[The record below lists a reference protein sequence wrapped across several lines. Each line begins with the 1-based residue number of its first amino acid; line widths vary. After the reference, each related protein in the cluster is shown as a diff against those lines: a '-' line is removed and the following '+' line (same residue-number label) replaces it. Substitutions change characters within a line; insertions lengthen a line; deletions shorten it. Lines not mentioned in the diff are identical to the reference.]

1 MLTQL
6 LGKLVK
12 RPTRQW
18 TEPEIRELLR
28 TKAFDQALSATQAL
42 HPATPEREL
51 RQLCLQAEIAFHTH
65 RDEDA
70 QALFDQALKRAPGFA
85 DAHLGLSLLMQA
97 RGDHQAAFQHALF
110 ALGNAPANPRYLSQL
125 GLCHIYLGNFPQ
137 AEELLRRAL
146 QQTPN
151 DTAAWNNLGLSLLSR
166 GRLGEARSC
175 FLNAVKLDPD
185 FALARQNLA
194 QLDADTP
201 PPTGAED
208 GLTSQSLLLDRDEE
222 SLERQSTDATTA
234 APEWS
239 TGWLAVRQLAS
250 ANQRAEAMD
259 ALEALLSAYPDD
271 AELAVLAD
279 RLYRSLGEADS
290 GLAVLQAFLVRHPE
304 EPRVHQG
311 MGMALLQRAD
321 HSGAEHHLRKAL
333 DAGRHEL
340 VLIKAMGRALFKQER
355 FAEALPFY
363 EACQAEW
370 PSPAHLGNLAIAHY
384 QSCDYER
391 AIAHFESLQING
403 FLAQFG
409 LLPVYA
415 QSLSYVG
422 RVDEAGTIMD
432 SLLAQHASA
441 PAFLKMA
448 RASLHLILEEFEQG
462 WDGYRYRQLGLSS
475 FRVLPVPEWK
485 GEDLQGKT
493 IVVLAEQGLGDQIMF
508 ASCLPDLLALKPA
521 RAVVEA
527 VIRVAATLKRS
538 FPECE
543 FVNSRQD
550 RKMAWL
556 REIGG
561 VDYYVP
567 LGELPGIFRRSLAS
581 FPRQAYLRPAPE
593 RVRFWRSRMESLG
606 PGPYFGTSWRG
617 GNEATRRTVRSL
629 SPAMLRPLIDARP
642 AQWINLQYG
651 DVTEELTLA
660 ASEGVHLT
668 HWPEGIADL
677 DEFAALVAALDGVFT
692 VCNTTVHYAGAVGQ
706 RTWVLSPHV
715 PEWRYGLRNTHMP
728 WYPQVELLRQPTPN
742 DWEHVLEQ
750 ARRRLFD
757 NNWAS
762 DQPCK

>member
-6 LGKLVK
+6 LVKLVS

-175 FLNAVKLDPD
+175 FLNAVKLDPE

-201 PPTGAED
+201 RTTSAED
-208 GLTSQSLLLDRDEE
+208 GLTSQALLLDRDEE
-222 SLERQSTDATTA
+222 SLHMQNADAATA
-234 APEWS
+234 TPDWS
-239 TGWLAVRQLAS
+239 NGWHAVRQLAS
-250 ANQRAEAMD
+250 ANQRVEAMD
-259 ALEALLSAYPDD
+259 ALEALLSAHPDD
-271 AELAVLAD
+271 AGLAVLAD
-279 RLYRSLGEADS
+279 RLYRSLGESDS

-304 EPRVHQG
+304 DPQVHQG

-340 VLIKAMGRALFKQER
+340 TLIKAMGRALFKQER

-363 EACQAEW
+363 ETCQAEW
-370 PSPAHLGNLAIAHY
+370 PSTEHMGSLAIAYY
-384 QSCDYER
+384 QTNEYER
-391 AIAHFESLQING
+391 AIALFDALQVDG
-403 FLAQFG
+403 LLAPLG

-415 QSLSYVG
+415 QSLSYLG
-422 RVDEAGTIMD
+422 RVEEAANIMN
-432 SLLAQHASA
+432 SLLETQARP
-441 PAFLKMA
+441 PAFLRMA
-448 RASLHLILEEFEQG
+448 RSSLHLILEEFAQG
-462 WDGYRYRQLGLSS
+462 WDGYRYRQHGISN
-475 FRVLPVPEWK
+475 FRVPPFPEWK

-521 RAVVEA
+521 RTVVEA

-556 REIGG
+556 REIEG

-617 GNEATRRTVRSL
+617 GTEATRRAVRSL
-629 SPAMLRPLIDARP
+629 SPTMLRPLLDARP

-651 DVTEELTLA
+651 DVTEELALA

-728 WYPQVELLRQPTPN
+728 WYPKVELLRQPTPN

-750 ARRRLFD
+750 ARRRLLD
-757 NNWAS
+757 NIWGG
-762 DQPCK
+762 DQP